1 MIQMWRT
8 REVVNIWRN
17 KNRMLVE
24 LASWLVQKLIETNNL
39 DNVIH

>member
-24 LASWLVQKLIETNNL
+24 LASW
-39 DNVIH
+39 